1 MIDLDDRLDRAADDL
16 WTVVLTTASTGPTMR
31 RPTSR
36 VLLGVAAATVLVVTL
51 ATVWAWRDAPADEAA
66 ATEPDAPVASAPI
79 TPAPVASA
87 SGDPAATVPAPS
99 GGPGVAGSVLRT
111 EVEYVIRDGD
121 TPATIASDWSVPFA
135 DLLIFNGMTLEPN
148 GIVPEWPG
156 VGGTIRIPAGA
167 IVPAGFTDTTLV
179 PTVEVVEQD
188 MQVTLTSDFDC
199 EVPSG
204 SAGFDTFTLSLF
216 SDREAGRWVLRATFP
231 DQSTFDLIGTGSVLY
246 PTTLHARGVWN
257 GIDTNCA
264 VFGPNQVP
272 GRMIGEGAIV
282 ALNLEDDLAE
292 EDRPFFAGDVDPA
305 ATEGG
310 DLTSTGLPG
319 TGWTLT
325 RTSTYTA
332 DDMTPR
338 GLEQTT
344 HWIVFDG
351 LVVERTFENRM
362 EVLGTATVTTL
373 LLGYG
378 DTLIDAASF
387 DTSDARPL
395 VPSERPAPPDNDGTP
410 PSDSTPPEVAACGT
424 YTVVEGDVPAMVA
437 AQLGTTFEALAAV
450 NVDTPGWDSWF
461 PGLEILVPC

>member
-1 MIDLDDRLDRAADDL
+1 MIDLDERLDRAADDL
-16 WTVVLTTASTGPTMR
+16 WHVVPTTVSAAPTMR
-31 RPTSR
+31 RSSRR
-36 VLLGVAAATVLVVTL
+36 VLLGVAAATVLVVVL
-51 ATVWAWRDAPADEAA
+51 ATVWAWRDAPADEAG
-66 ATEPDAPVASAPI
+66 ATVPDAPAASAPI

-87 SGDPAATVPAPS
+87 PGDPAATVPAS
-99 GGPGVAGSVLRT
+99 GSPGAPGSVLRN
-111 EVEYVIRDGD
+111 ELEYVIREGD
-121 TPATIASDWSVPFA
+121 TPATIASDWSVPLE
-135 DLLIFNGMTLEPN
+135 DLLVLNGMTLEPN

-167 IVPAGFTDTTLV
+167 IVPAGFADTTPV

-257 GIDTNCA
+257 GVDTNCA

-282 ALNLEDDLAE
+282 ALNLEDDLAA

-305 ATEGG
+305 ATEDG
-310 DLTSTGLPG
+310 DRTSTTGWPG

-332 DDMTPR
+332 DDMTVR
-338 GLEQTT
+338 GLEWTT
-344 HWIVFDG
+344 RWIVADG
-351 LVVERTFENRM
+351 VVVERTFENRM
-362 EVLGTATVTTL
+362 EGLGTSTVTTSM
-373 LLGYG
+373 LGYG
-378 DTLIDAASF
+378 GTLIDAASF

-395 VPSERPAPPDNDGTP
+395 VPSERPAVPNAGTV

-424 YTVVEGDVPAMVA
+424 YTVAEGDVPAAVA
-437 AQLGTTFEALAAV
+437 AKLGTTFEALSAV

-461 PGLEILVPC
+461 PGLMIQVPC